1 MTKKI
6 LLSLVLSLF
15 VATGFATDASYDV
28 IPLPQSIVMVKGKSF
43 ILNSNTTIFCSS
55 KDDLMQKN
63 AYFLSCYIADLTGLK
78 LKVSDIKPKKGNY
91 IELLLNNKNIKG
103 EEAYTININNKN
115 IKISGFT
122 SAGVFYGVQTLRK
135 SLPICNAINNPIVLP
150 AAEIKDAPRF
160 KYRGMMLDCSRH
172 FFSIDFIKKFIDL
185 IALHN
190 MNTFHWHLN
199 DDQGWRIEIKKYPK
213 LVEIGSVRTGT
224 VMGRNSD
231 VDDSVKYG
239 GYYTQEQCREIVEYA
254 RQRHIT
260 VIPEIDMPGHMKA
273 VLASY
278 PNLGCT
284 GGPYKVGHNWGVYY
298 DVLCIGNEDTFKFVE
313 GVLDEIIDIF
323 PSRYIHIGGDETP
336 TKRWSECSKCEK
348 IMQKEGLPINKLQAY
363 FTNRIEKYLN
373 SKGRSIIGWDEIL
386 DGDINKSATIM
397 SWRGIEPGEKGAKM
411 GHDVIMSP
419 TSHCYFDYAQTKEQ
433 YSEPLT
439 QVHSLDVEQVYSLD
453 PAPKTMSEESKKH
466 ILGVQANL
474 WTEYISNP
482 NLATY
487 MLLPR
492 MAALSE
498 VQWTSPAQKDFKQFK
513 IRATRLSKLYDKY
526 GYIYA
531 LHLWQERYKHNRE
544 NW

>member
-28 IPLPQSIVMVKGKSF
+28 IPLPQSIVMVKGKAF

-63 AYFLSCYIADLTGLK
+63 ACFLSCYIADLTGLK

-122 SAGVFYGVQTLRK
+122 SAGVFYGIQTLRK

-231 VDDSVKYG
+231 VDDSIKYG

-336 TKRWSECSKCEK
+336 TKRWSKCSKCKK

-419 TSHCYFDYAQTKEQ
+419 TSYCYFDYAQTKEQ

-439 QVHSLDVEQVYSLD
+439 QVHALDVEQVYSLD

>member
-6 LLSLVLSLF
+6 LLSLILSLF

-28 IPLPQSIVMVKGKSF
+28 IPLPQSIVMVKGKAF

-63 AYFLSCYIADLTGLK
+63 ACFLSCYIADLTGLK

-103 EEAYTININNKN
+103 KEAYTININNKN
-115 IKISGFT
+115 IKISGLT
-122 SAGVFYGVQTLRK
+122 STGVFYGVQTLRK
-135 SLPICNAINNPIVLP
+135 SFPICNAINNPIVLP

-231 VDDSVKYG
+231 VDDSIKYG
-239 GYYTQEQCREIVEYA
+239 GYYTQDQCREIVEYA

>member
-6 LLSLVLSLF
+6 LLSLILSLF

-28 IPLPQSIVMVKGKSF
+28 IPLPQSIVMVKGKAF

-63 AYFLSCYIADLTGLK
+63 ACFLSCYIADLTGLK

-122 SAGVFYGVQTLRK
+122 SAGVFYGIQTLRK
-135 SLPICNAINNPIVLP
+135 SLPICNATNNPIVLP
-150 AAEIKDAPRF
+150 ATEIKDAPRF

-273 VLASY
+273 ALASY

-439 QVHSLDVEQVYSLD
+439 QVHALDVEQVYSLD

>member
-28 IPLPQSIVMVKGKSF
+28 IPLPQSIVMVKGKAF

-63 AYFLSCYIADLTGLK
+63 ACFLSCYIADLTGLK

-122 SAGVFYGVQTLRK
+122 SAGVFYGIQTLRK
-135 SLPICNAINNPIVLP
+135 SLPICNATNNPIVLP
-150 AAEIKDAPRF
+150 ATEIKDAPRF

-231 VDDSVKYG
+231 VDDSIKYG

-439 QVHSLDVEQVYSLD
+439 QVHALDVEQVYSLD

-498 VQWTSPAQKDFKQFK
+498 VQWTRPAQKDFKQFK

>member
-28 IPLPQSIVMVKGKSF
+28 IPLPQSIVMVKGKAF

-63 AYFLSCYIADLTGLK
+63 ACFLSCYIADLTGLK

-122 SAGVFYGVQTLRK
+122 SAGVFYGIQTLRK

-213 LVEIGSVRTGT
+213 LIEIGSVRTGT

-231 VDDSVKYG
+231 VDDSIKYG

-419 TSHCYFDYAQTKEQ
+419 TSYCYFDYAQTKEQ

-439 QVHSLDVEQVYSLD
+439 QVHALDVEQVYSLD

>member
-28 IPLPQSIVMVKGKSF
+28 IPLPQSIVMVKGKAF

-63 AYFLSCYIADLTGLK
+63 ACFLSCYIADLTGLK

-122 SAGVFYGVQTLRK
+122 SAGVFYGIQTLRK
-135 SLPICNAINNPIVLP
+135 SLPICNATNNPIVLP

-213 LVEIGSVRTGT
+213 LIEIGSVRTGT

-231 VDDSVKYG
+231 VDDSIKYG

-386 DGDINKSATIM
+386 DGDINKSTTIM

-439 QVHSLDVEQVYSLD
+439 QVHALDVEQVYSLD

-498 VQWTSPAQKDFKQFK
+498 VQWTRPAQKDFKQFK

>member
-28 IPLPQSIVMVKGKSF
+28 IPLPQSIVMVKGKAF

-63 AYFLSCYIADLTGLK
+63 ACFLSCYIADLTGLK

-115 IKISGFT
+115 IKISGLT
-122 SAGVFYGVQTLRK
+122 STGVFYGVQTLRK
-135 SLPICNAINNPIVLP
+135 SLPICNATNNPIVLP

-231 VDDSVKYG
+231 VDDSIKYG

-273 VLASY
+273 ALASY

-313 GVLDEIIDIF
+313 GVLDEVIDIF

-348 IMQKEGLPINKLQAY
+348 IMQKEGLAINKLQAY

-419 TSHCYFDYAQTKEQ
+419 TSYCYFDYAQTKEQ

-439 QVHSLDVEQVYSLD
+439 QVHALDVEQVYSLD

>member
-28 IPLPQSIVMVKGKSF
+28 IPLPQSIVMVKGKAF

-63 AYFLSCYIADLTGLK
+63 ACFLSCYIADLTGLK

-122 SAGVFYGVQTLRK
+122 SAGVFYGIQTLRK
-135 SLPICNAINNPIVLP
+135 SLPICNATNNPIVLP

-213 LVEIGSVRTGT
+213 LIEIGSVRTGT

-231 VDDSVKYG
+231 VDDSIKYG

-439 QVHSLDVEQVYSLD
+439 QVHALDVEQVYSLD

>member
-273 VLASY
+273 ALASY

-313 GVLDEIIDIF
+313 SVLDEVIDIF
-323 PSRYIHIGGDETP
+323 PSKYIHIGGDETP
-336 TKRWSECSKCEK
+336 TKRWNECSKCKK
-348 IMQKEGLPINKLQAY
+348 IMQKEGLAINKLQAY

-439 QVHSLDVEQVYSLD
+439 QVHALDVEQVYSLD

>member
-63 AYFLSCYIADLTGLK
+63 ACFLSCYIADLTGLK

-103 EEAYTININNKN
+103 KEAYTININNKN

-122 SAGVFYGVQTLRK
+122 STGVFYGVQTLRK

-213 LVEIGSVRTGT
+213 LIEIGSVRTGT

-239 GYYTQEQCREIVEYA
+239 GYYTQDQCREIVEYA

>member
-6 LLSLVLSLF
+6 LLSLILSLF

-28 IPLPQSIVMVKGKSF
+28 IPLPQSIVMVKGKAF
-43 ILNSNTTIFCSS
+43 ILNNNTTIFCSS

-63 AYFLSCYIADLTGLK
+63 ACFLSCYIADLTGLK

-103 EEAYTININNKN
+103 KEAYTININNKN

-122 SAGVFYGVQTLRK
+122 SAGVFYGIQTLRK

-231 VDDSVKYG
+231 VDDSIKYG

>member
-6 LLSLVLSLF
+6 LLSLILSLF

-28 IPLPQSIVMVKGKSF
+28 IPLPQSIVMVKGKAF

-63 AYFLSCYIADLTGLK
+63 ACFLSCYIADLTGLK

-122 SAGVFYGVQTLRK
+122 SAGVFYGIQTLRK
-135 SLPICNAINNPIVLP
+135 SLPICNATNNPIVLP

-213 LVEIGSVRTGT
+213 LIEIGSVRTGT

-231 VDDSVKYG
+231 VDDSIKYG

-439 QVHSLDVEQVYSLD
+439 QVHALDVEQVYSLD

-498 VQWTSPAQKDFKQFK
+498 VQWTRPAQKDFKQFK

>member
-28 IPLPQSIVMVKGKSF
+28 IPLPQSIVMVKGKAF

-63 AYFLSCYIADLTGLK
+63 ACFLSCYIADLTGLK

-122 SAGVFYGVQTLRK
+122 SAGVFYGIQTLRK
-135 SLPICNAINNPIVLP
+135 SLPICNDTNNPIILP

-213 LVEIGSVRTGT
+213 LIEIGSVRTGT

-239 GYYTQEQCREIVEYA
+239 GYYTQDQCREIVEYA

-439 QVHSLDVEQVYSLD
+439 QVHALDVKQVYSLD

>member
-63 AYFLSCYIADLTGLK
+63 ACFLSCYIADLTGLK

-122 SAGVFYGVQTLRK
+122 SAGVFYGIQTLRK
-135 SLPICNAINNPIVLP
+135 SLPICNATNNPIVLP
-150 AAEIKDAPRF
+150 ATEIKDAPRF

-231 VDDSVKYG
+231 VDDSIKYG

>member
-6 LLSLVLSLF
+6 LLSLILSLF

-28 IPLPQSIVMVKGKSF
+28 IPLPQSIVMVKGKAF

-63 AYFLSCYIADLTGLK
+63 ACFLSCYIADLTGLK

-103 EEAYTININNKN
+103 KEAYTININNKN

-122 SAGVFYGVQTLRK
+122 SAGVFYGIQTLRK
-135 SLPICNAINNPIVLP
+135 SLPICNATNNPIVLP

-231 VDDSVKYG
+231 VDDSIKYG

>member
-28 IPLPQSIVMVKGKSF
+28 IPLPQSIVMVKGKAF

-63 AYFLSCYIADLTGLK
+63 ACFLSCYIADLTGLK

-115 IKISGFT
+115 IKISGLT
-122 SAGVFYGVQTLRK
+122 STGVFYGVQTLRK
-135 SLPICNAINNPIVLP
+135 SLPICNATNNPIVLP

-231 VDDSVKYG
+231 VDDSIKYG

-273 VLASY
+273 ALASY

-439 QVHSLDVEQVYSLD
+439 QVHALDVEQVYSLD

>member
-6 LLSLVLSLF
+6 LLSLILSLF

-135 SLPICNAINNPIVLP
+135 SLPICNATNNPIVLP

-231 VDDSVKYG
+231 VDDSIKYG

-336 TKRWSECSKCEK
+336 TKRWNECSKCKK
-348 IMQKEGLPINKLQAY
+348 IMQKEGLAINKLQAY

-419 TSHCYFDYAQTKEQ
+419 TSYCYFDYAQTKEQ

-439 QVHSLDVEQVYSLD
+439 QVHALDVEQVYSLD

-498 VQWTSPAQKDFKQFK
+498 VQWTSPEQKDFKQFK

>member
-6 LLSLVLSLF
+6 LLSLILSLF

-28 IPLPQSIVMVKGKSF
+28 IPLPQSIVMVKGKAF

-63 AYFLSCYIADLTGLK
+63 ACFLSCYIADLTGLK

-122 SAGVFYGVQTLRK
+122 SAGVFYGIQTLRK

-231 VDDSVKYG
+231 VDDSIKYG

-439 QVHSLDVEQVYSLD
+439 QVHALDVEQVYSLD

-498 VQWTSPAQKDFKQFK
+498 VQWTRPAQKDFKQFK

>member
-28 IPLPQSIVMVKGKSF
+28 IPLPQSIVMVKGKAF

-63 AYFLSCYIADLTGLK
+63 ACFLSCYIADLTGLK

-122 SAGVFYGVQTLRK
+122 SAGVFYGIQTLRK
-135 SLPICNAINNPIVLP
+135 SLPICNATNNPIVLP
-150 AAEIKDAPRF
+150 ATEIKDAPRF

-231 VDDSVKYG
+231 VDDSIKYG

-419 TSHCYFDYAQTKEQ
+419 TSYCYFDYAQTKEQ

-439 QVHSLDVEQVYSLD
+439 QVHALDVEQVYSLD

>member
-6 LLSLVLSLF
+6 LLSLILSLF

-122 SAGVFYGVQTLRK
+122 SAGVFYGIQTLRK
-135 SLPICNAINNPIVLP
+135 SLPICNATNNPIVLP

-273 VLASY
+273 ALASY

>member
-103 EEAYTININNKN
+103 KEAYTININNKN

-122 SAGVFYGVQTLRK
+122 SAGVFYGIQTLRK

-231 VDDSVKYG
+231 VDDSIKYG

>member
-28 IPLPQSIVMVKGKSF
+28 IPLPQSIVMVKGKAF

-63 AYFLSCYIADLTGLK
+63 ACFLSCYIADLTGLK

-122 SAGVFYGVQTLRK
+122 SAGVFYGIQTLRK
-135 SLPICNAINNPIVLP
+135 SLPICNATNNPIVLP

-231 VDDSVKYG
+231 VDDSIKYG

>member
-28 IPLPQSIVMVKGKSF
+28 IPLPQSIVMVKGKAF

-63 AYFLSCYIADLTGLK
+63 ACFLSCYIADLTGLK

-122 SAGVFYGVQTLRK
+122 SAGVFYGIQTLRK
-135 SLPICNAINNPIVLP
+135 SLPICNATNNPIVLP

-231 VDDSVKYG
+231 VDDSIKYG

-284 GGPYKVGHNWGVYY
+284 SGPYKVGHNWGVYY

-498 VQWTSPAQKDFKQFK
+498 VQWTRPAQKDFKQFK

>member
-28 IPLPQSIVMVKGKSF
+28 IPLPQSIVMVKGKAF

-63 AYFLSCYIADLTGLK
+63 ACFLSCYIADLTGLK

-122 SAGVFYGVQTLRK
+122 SAGVFYGIQTLRK
-135 SLPICNAINNPIVLP
+135 SLPICNATNNPIVLP

-231 VDDSVKYG
+231 VDDSIKYG

-419 TSHCYFDYAQTKEQ
+419 TSYCYFDYAQTKEQ

-439 QVHSLDVEQVYSLD
+439 QVHALDVEQVYSLD

>member
-122 SAGVFYGVQTLRK
+122 SAGVFYGIQTLRK

-419 TSHCYFDYAQTKEQ
+419 TSYCYFDYAQTKEQ

-439 QVHSLDVEQVYSLD
+439 QVHALDVEQVYSLD

>member
-6 LLSLVLSLF
+6 LLSLILSLF

-135 SLPICNAINNPIVLP
+135 SLPICNATNNPIVLP

-231 VDDSVKYG
+231 VDDSIKYG

>member
-63 AYFLSCYIADLTGLK
+63 ACFLSCYIADLTGLK

-103 EEAYTININNKN
+103 KEAYTININNKN
-115 IKISGFT
+115 IKISGLT
-122 SAGVFYGVQTLRK
+122 STGVFYGVQTLRK

-231 VDDSVKYG
+231 VDDSIKYG

-419 TSHCYFDYAQTKEQ
+419 TSYCYFDYAQTKEQ

-439 QVHSLDVEQVYSLD
+439 QVHALDVEQVYSLD

>member
-15 VATGFATDASYDV
+15 VATGFATDVSYDV
-28 IPLPQSIVMVKGKSF
+28 IPLPQSIVMVKGKAF

-63 AYFLSCYIADLTGLK
+63 ACFLSCYIADLTGLK

-115 IKISGFT
+115 IKISGLT
-122 SAGVFYGVQTLRK
+122 STGVFYGVQTLRK
-135 SLPICNAINNPIVLP
+135 SLPICNAINNPIALP

-213 LVEIGSVRTGT
+213 LIEIGSVRTGT

-231 VDDSVKYG
+231 VDDSIKYG

-419 TSHCYFDYAQTKEQ
+419 TSYCYFDYAQTKEQ